1 MIHHTAIVDLSAM
14 VAVSASIGEFVIIR
28 PLVRLSP
35 GVTVKARATIGEGVH
50 VGEDTFIGPH
60 SCICVWDTDGS
71 HKPGLIG
78 KDVYIGTGAIIL
90 PGVKI
95 GDHVTIAAGSVVTR
109 HCLEP
114 GIYMGSPC
122 RKA

>member
-1 MIHHTAIVDLSAM
+1 MIHHTAIVDLSATI
-14 VAVSASIGEFVIIR
+14 ALSATIGEFAIIR
-28 PLVRLSP
+28 PLVRLGH
-35 GVTVKARATIGEGVH
+35 GVTVKARATIGEGVR
-50 VGEDTFIGPH
+50 VGDDTFIGPH
-60 SCICVWDTDGS
+60 SCICVWDTDSS
-71 HKPGLIG
+71 HKPGVIG
-78 KDVYIGTGAIIL
+78 KDVYIGTGAILL

-109 HCLEP
+109 DCLEP

>member
-1 MIHHTAIVDLSAM
+1 MIHHTAIVDLTAKLDYS
-14 VAVSASIGEFVIIR
+14 VKVGEFVIIR
-28 PLVRLSP
+28 PNVVLNS
-35 GVTVKARATIGEGVH
+35 GVVVKARATIGEGVH

>member
-122 RKA
+122 KKA